1 MKQRWKQFALRI
13 DALSLRE
20 RAMIF
25 AAVVAVVI
33 YIVNSLVLDRF
44 MSEDKR
50 LSKQLAQDRSA
61 ISTMRAEIRR
71 RAAEHPV
78 DPDAEN
84 KAILQKLQEQVAQ
97 ADERMRN
104 MQNGLVSPDK
114 MASLLEGLLNRNPK
128 LHLVSFKTLPVA
140 SLNDAFASKPDD
152 KGNSAAAVNDAAVR
166 QNAGAEALYKHG
178 VEIAVQGTYFDIMQY
193 MTQLEGMP
201 WQLVWGKAKLHVDE
215 YPKATLTLELYTLSM
230 EKKWLN
236 I

>member
-1 MKQRWKQFALRI
+1 
-13 DALSLRE
+13 
-20 RAMIF
+20 
-25 AAVVAVVI
+25 
-33 YIVNSLVLDRF
+33 
-44 MSEDKR
+44 
-50 LSKQLAQDRSA
+50 
-61 ISTMRAEIRR
+61 
-71 RAAEHPV
+71 EHPV

-97 ADERMRN
+97 ADEKMRN

-140 SLNDAFASKPDD
+140 SLNDAFSPRQED
-152 KGNSAAAVNDAAVR
+152 KEKMVAPAPTAGSVQQNS
-166 QNAGAEALYKHG
+166 GADALYKHG

-193 MTQLEGMP
+193 MAQLEGMP
-201 WQLVWGKAKLHVDE
+201 WQLVWGKANLHVDE